1 MALGKKFSFFSF
13 LLLLLLYD
21 ARGTATCM
29 LHLVLFY
36 VHFYNLK
43 NKKNYGEYI
52 RNLSE
57 RISQYAYSKTKYI
70 NQDIYDICIYGNNAM
85 KLPCM

>member
-1 MALGKKFSFFSF
+1 MALGKKILIFSF

-57 RISQYAYSKTKYI
+57 FRNTHTQRQNI
-70 NQDIYDICIYGNNAM
+70 
-85 KLPCM
+85 

>member
-1 MALGKKFSFFSF
+1 MALGKKILIFSF

-57 RISQYAYSKTKYI
+57 IRILKDKIYKSRYI
-70 NQDIYDICIYGNNAM
+70 
-85 KLPCM
+85 